1 MSGKQLSVEPS
12 RLAPSGCMKSR
23 GTSGANEPLG
33 PVSSSTFSLCLVQ
46 RGKLS
51 RTKVLPRRT
60 VSTQKLTHSYV
71 VSCLITSEQTSE
83 LEKV

>member
-12 RLAPSGCMKSR
+12 CLAPFGCMKSR
-23 GTSGANEPLG
+23 GASRANESLG
-33 PVSSSTFSLCLVQ
+33 PVSSSTFSPCLVQ

-60 VSTQKLTHSYV
+60 VLTQKLTHSHV

-83 LEKV
+83 LEKI